1 MADKK
6 KWSEMT
12 DEEREELSNAE
23 ALDSFYGEIAE
34 DDGE

>member
-1 MADKK
+1 VAEKK

-12 DEEREELSNAE
+12 DEEQEAASDAA

-34 DDGE
+34 DG